1 MAVAVSQIV
10 LKEGKTIFDAD
21 ESYAYETRLQA
32 NTQHLIMCIA
42 CVISDLAVLA
52 SEEGRSGG
60 VFAFAPTY
68 KHMAH

>member
-10 LKEGKTIFDAD
+10 LKEGKKIFDAD

-32 NTQHLIMCIA
+32 HTQRLIMCIT

-60 VFAFAPTY
+60 CLPLPLHANTC
-68 KHMAH
+68 